1 MDRGLFGTFD
11 YDRDYLQP
19 PEPREERD
27 PADWIFSAGQWIY
40 VGDCQPKGEKM
51 TQMTNKGKSF
61 IRAEISEKQK
71 EYIRLLAELRGVT
84 TQELL
89 GQVVERFIDRNLQL
103 IQDYKNELDNL
114 NSKSRRRIDMNTQ
127 EKSK

>member
-1 MDRGLFGTFD
+1 MTKQAKNFIQ
-11 YDRDYLQP
+11 Y
-19 PEPREERD
+19 
-27 PADWIFSAGQWIY
+27 
-40 VGDCQPKGEKM
+40 KGEEM
-51 TQMTNKGKSF
+51 TQIANKGKSF

-114 NSKSRRRIDMNTQ
+114 NSMSSRRINMNT
-127 EKSK
+127 

>member
-1 MDRGLFGTFD
+1 
-11 YDRDYLQP
+11 
-19 PEPREERD
+19 
-27 PADWIFSAGQWIY
+27 
-40 VGDCQPKGEKM
+40 M

-71 EYIRLLAELRGVT
+71 EYISLLAGLRGVT

-114 NSKSRRRIDMNTQ
+114 NSKSRRRIDMST
-127 EKSK
+127 

>member
-1 MDRGLFGTFD
+1 
-11 YDRDYLQP
+11 
-19 PEPREERD
+19 
-27 PADWIFSAGQWIY
+27 
-40 VGDCQPKGEKM
+40 
-51 TQMTNKGKSF
+51 MTNELTQKQVT

-114 NSKSRRRIDMNTQ
+114 NSKSRRRIDMNTW
-127 EKSK
+127 EKSKWQMK